1 MSVLA
6 LSMPTG
12 EPLSLLAA
20 AVVALGV
27 VGLLV
32 GTARRVRRRA

>member
-6 LSMPTG
+6 LSMPSG

-27 VGLLV
+27 VGFTV
-32 GTARRVRRRA
+32 GTARRIRSRA